1 MGLLRYSEQEFRE
14 LVSRIIPLRWPNEQ
28 MLLVTGC
35 RGERVPETPE
45 GAETFG
51 GSSTQAETVPGH
63 GGRSVGFLAA
73 TQSRVI
79 YQERTP
85 STAMIKAILALTVAL
100 AVVALFTGRGIV
112 DFLGLAAGALGLWFV
127 ERVAEHVSVGKIN
140 IEFGRI
146 AYVDSLEQQI
156 DGVAHSGSVY
166 RLHIPDAGDFQ
177 MIRTLAAAV

>member
-1 MGLLRYSEQEFRE
+1 VGLLRYSEHEFRD
-14 LVSRIIPLRWPNEQ
+14 LVSRIIPVRWPNEQ

-35 RGERVPETPE
+35 RGERVLAATDGLESPPDLSAPAQILPAPS
-45 GAETFG
+45 GP
-51 GSSTQAETVPGH
+51 SM
-63 GGRSVGFLAA
+63 GFLAA

-85 STAMIKAILALTVAL
+85 STAVIKGIVVLTAVLAM
-100 AVVALFTGRGIV
+100 VALFLGRGIV
-112 DFLGLAAGALGLWFV
+112 DFLALGAVALGMSLV
-127 ERVAEHVSVGKIN
+127 ERVMEHFSIGNVN

-146 AYVDSLEQQI
+146 AFVDPSEQQI

-177 MIRTLAAAV
+177 MIRALAAAA